1 MIKFIDIT
9 DEKPYKIFANYYQM
23 AEEKYQKFPQA
34 VCISSFNSSLNEVDA
49 RFVNLKYMIGD
60 EWIFFSNY
68 KSKKAID
75 FKTHS
80 QISALFFWNSIE
92 VQIRINAK
100 IKKTAEEISDDHFKN
115 RSKEKNALSISSK
128 QSNKIKT
135 FEEVISNY
143 KKVLT
148 DEKLFQ
154 QRPQFWG
161 GYSFKPTS
169 FEFWEGNKNRLNKRV
184 AFKKIGDSWDEYLL
198 EP

>member
-1 MIKFIDIT
+1 MSGYSFLTINQK
-9 DEKPYKIFANYYQM
+9 KPQILKHT
-23 AEEKYQKFPQA
+23 
-34 VCISSFNSSLNEVDA
+34 L
-49 RFVNLKYMIGD
+49 RFLH
-60 EWIFFSNY
+60 F
-68 KSKKAID
+68 
-75 FKTHS
+75 
-80 QISALFFWNSIE
+80 FFWNSID

>member
-1 MIKFIDIT
+1 MISFINIS
-9 DEKPYKIFANYYQM
+9 DEKPYKYFLDFY
-23 AEEKYQKFPQA
+23 EQA
-34 VCISSFNSSLNEVDA
+34 VESRQSAIQAIVISSYNSNKKEVNA
-49 RFVNLKYMIGD
+49 RFVNLKYIIGD

-80 QISALFFWNSIE
+80 QISALFFWNSID